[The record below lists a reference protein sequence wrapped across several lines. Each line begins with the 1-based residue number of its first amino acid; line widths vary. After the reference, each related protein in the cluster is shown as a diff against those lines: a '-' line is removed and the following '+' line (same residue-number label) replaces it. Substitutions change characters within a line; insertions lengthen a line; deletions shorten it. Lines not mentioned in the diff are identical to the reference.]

1 TDIRQLLN
9 VPGVTPDLVVAVTP
23 YITVFG
29 AEKLNALTAS
39 PQVLAALPG
48 INDDRIAGFVDAR
61 RSITADGSQ
70 LLPMLGGAQSYVTAG
85 GKKIASVVVKA
96 RVSDGY
102 SAAAQAVI
110 IPSPQDPQ
118 PYRVL
123 VWNPWPAA
131 LAKW

>member
-1 TDIRQLLN
+1 M
-9 VPGVTPDLVVAVTP
+9 
-23 YITVFG
+23 
-29 AEKLNALTAS
+29 
-39 PQVLAALPG
+39 
-48 INDDRIAGFVDAR
+48 
-61 RSITADGSQ
+61 
-70 LLPMLGGAQSYVTAG
+70 LPMLGGAQTYVIAD
-85 GKKIASVVVKA
+85 GKKVASVVVHA

-110 IPSPQDPQ
+110 VLSSQDAQ